1 MLRNNR
7 YNLTKIIYNDLYK
20 HGKIS
25 LFLLLCIMASAICII
40 ILTYQTRCII
50 LNNEKLLLEKEL
62 LENEQKNLILKKEI
76 LSNHIRIEHIALN
89 KLNMDYVNPISLN
102 IYDQ

>member
-1 MLRNNR
+1 MIRNKR
-7 YNLTKIIYNDLYK
+7 YNLTKIIYYDLRKY
-20 HGKIS
+20 GKIS
-25 LFLLLCIMASAICII
+25 LFLLLCIIVSAICII

-76 LSNHIRIEHIALN
+76 LSDHIRIEHIALN
-89 KLNMDYVNPISLN
+89 KLQMNYVHPISHN
-102 IYDQ
+102 VCE